1 MNKLELEGM
10 IELSKLGFSV
20 IANQR
25 LRLKVSILISTLKKK
40 KKFINYEFSTIFFF
54 NFFFNLSHSQLRLI
68 AKVVYC

>member
-25 LRLKVSILISTLKKK
+25 LRLKVSILISTFKKK

-54 NFFFNLSHSQLRLI
+54 NFFLTSLTHN
-68 AKVVYC
+68 

>member
-10 IELSKLGFSV
+10 IELSRLGFSV

-25 LRLKVSILISTLKKK
+25 LRLKVSILISTFKKK
-40 KKFINYEFSTIFFF
+40 TFINYEFSTIFLF
-54 NFFFNLSHSQLRLI
+54 NIFFNLSHSQLRLI